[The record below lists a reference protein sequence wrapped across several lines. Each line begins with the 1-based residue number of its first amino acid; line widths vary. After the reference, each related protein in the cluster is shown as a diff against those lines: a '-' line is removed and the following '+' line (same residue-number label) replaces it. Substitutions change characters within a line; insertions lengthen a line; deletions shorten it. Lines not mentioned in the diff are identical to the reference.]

1 MHSKLRRTKKSLS
14 QKNWLGRSSFLLM
27 VPVIFISLVQCTIEN
42 PESNKPS
49 NNAVQLTAQPARLD
63 VQENSQRDLTPQTAQ
78 TELAEHKNPTPKPAE
93 PCATPPIESKIEV
106 DISEQQLYLFCRYDN
121 GNKEVK
127 IYPVST
133 SKYGIGNQAGSNKT
147 PLGLHYIKNKIGDGA
162 PLGMIFKAR
171 QPMGRVA
178 KINAEVGDF
187 VTTRIMWL
195 KGLEPGKNSG
205 RGIDSYKRYIY
216 IHGTADENKIGQP
229 ASHGCVRMYN
239 SDVIDLFDRVT
250 EGTQVYIRE

>member
-1 MHSKLRRTKKSLS
+1 MLSIFRRTKKSLS
-14 QKNWLGRSSFLLM
+14 QKNWLGRLSFLLI
-27 VPVIFISLVQCTIEN
+27 VPVIFISLVQCTTEN
-42 PESNKPS
+42 PESNKQS
-49 NNAVQLTAQPARLD
+49 NNAVQLTAQPERLD

-78 TELAEHKNPTPKPAE
+78 TELAEHEKPAPKFAE
-93 PCATPPIESKIEV
+93 PCATPEFKIEV
-106 DISEQQLYLFCRYDN
+106 DISDQRLYLLCRY

-147 PLGLHYIKNKIGDGA
+147 PLGRHYIKNKIGDGA

-171 QPMGRVA
+171 QPMGRVV

-250 EGTQVYIRE
+250 EGTQVYIKE